1 VSSTHRH
8 PPLVLTGTTGLDAG
22 RGWSRPAACWLIRG
36 AAWLPTTARWVD
48 DGHKDRGR
56 ERCPTLG
63 HAPLSG
69 SHRAHGKYGACVRK
83 SEWLGIDLMAR
94 ALRNELVSDRSKRA
108 GRDYLNSARTR
119 TRCARHESVAERY
132 RDAWLRSRHR
142 ALLVVTAA
150 HGYHAW
156 CLSAS
161 YSDQ

>member
-1 VSSTHRH
+1 MPGVDGRDQQHAGSFEA
-8 PPLVLTGTTGLDAG
+8 PPGYLRRLDGSMMVTKTGEGSDA
-22 RGWSRPAACWLIRG
+22 R
-36 AAWLPTTARWVD
+36 
-48 DGHKDRGR
+48 
-56 ERCPTLG
+56 
-63 HAPLSG
+63 LSG
-69 SHRAHGKYGACVRK
+69 MRLSAGSHSRHRAHGKYGACVRK

-94 ALRNELVSDRSKRA
+94 ALRNELVSDCSKRA